1 MHMYFG
7 NQHEPYIIGC
17 RTARLRVCHENVHAV
32 LSVLLIFALC
42 LQHETFEDVI
52 VPRDNTTP

>member
-1 MHMYFG
+1 MS
-7 NQHEPYIIGC
+7 YIIGC

-32 LSVLLIFALC
+32 FSVLLIFTLC

-52 VPRDNTTP
+52 VPRDNATPP